1 MRYVQYIKYVLYSI
15 LHKLCTVNSFRY
27 VHVQCTN
34 PRPGSGP
41 LCYWTPRQRMYNCT
55 VHQIVMYS
63 KLNKIYTV
71 YYIRYAQ

>member
-1 MRYVQYIKYVLYSI
+1 MRRIVALAGSAGGAVCKSVG
-15 LHKLCTVNSFRY
+15 TRGN
-27 VHVQCTN
+27 TN

-41 LCYWTPRQRMYNCT
+41 LCYWKPRKRMYNCT

-71 YYIRYAQ
+71 YYISYAQ